1 MYGITGTDATAVR
14 FTSSGDSCPL
24 IDGGSNICVTGD
36 LQLLL
41 DLVDI
46 PPIATSVALD
56 EPPSSFDNTIT
67 KRGLLPLTLSDGT
80 TYYQPCYYCANMVET
95 IISPVAVLALSDQLY
110 YWTQVGCKD
119 PTTPGSLKFTSRNLH
134 FSITF
139 ELEYR
144 EGLYYC
150 TSDIYTLDA
159 DPTLTQCH
167 RTVAPKAPGVH
178 CMPPKF
184 SPTTKARQVES
195 EVWML

>member
-1 MYGITGTDATAVR
+1 
-14 FTSSGDSCPL
+14 
-24 IDGGSNICVTGD
+24 VTGD

-46 PPIATSVALD
+46 PPIAISVALD
-56 EPPSSFDNTIT
+56 GPPSSFDNTIT
-67 KRGLLPLTLSDGT
+67 KRGLLPLTLSDGR

-95 IISPVAVLALSDQLY
+95 IISLAAILASLDQLY

-119 PTTPGSLKFTSRNLH
+119 PTTPGRLKFTSRDGH

-159 DPTLTQCH
+159 DPTPTQCH
-167 RTVAPKAPGVH
+167 CTVAPKAPSVH
-178 CMPPKF
+178 CTPPKF
-184 SPTTKARQVES
+184 SPTTKARQDES
-195 EVWML
+195 EVWMLRFGSP